1 MSQPLPTNGFKWMK
15 NLTVDSVIKIL
26 EKEQARKQKQQ
37 GGIGESQTSSAG
49 GLGGCNPPGYI
60 FEVDLE
66 YPSELWDQHNDY
78 PLAPERLNID
88 GVEKLICHF
97 KPRKNYVV
105 HFVNLRQYLEM
116 GRILQ
121 FIEEYHL
128 TRAHGWSLT

>member
-1 MSQPLPTNGFKWMK
+1 MQSPH
-15 NLTVDSVIKIL
+15 
-26 EKEQARKQKQQ
+26 
-37 GGIGESQTSSAG
+37 
-49 GLGGCNPPGYI
+49 GYV